1 MKSIIRYLF
10 SVALL
15 MALLPISSV
24 EAKTQH
30 RITALMFSDEPRY
43 LEALKGVTDT
53 LAKAGYKEPGT
64 VIKVLSGHGNKI
76 KTIELVKE
84 IAADKPDLIVTLGTY
99 AASAVSNTIK
109 DVPIVFSIVYDP
121 VVAGIAKNWQ
131 SSGNNTAGSSTK
143 ISLTRIMES
152 LGHFSSVKTLA
163 VLYTPAEKNSVEVL
177 KDLQIVEAGYKIRIL
192 PVRLSTVEEIHQ
204 LLPEV
209 LRSAGALYI
218 TGSNLI
224 GGQIVQIMDMAT
236 KAKLPTITHLEDMV
250 EKGVLMGVCADS
262 YAMGQ
267 EDGAKAVK
275 ILAGAKPSS
284 IPINKAKKS
293 DVLLNMK
300 TAQKGQFQIP
310 ASFMKTVTRKIE

>member
-1 MKSIIRYLF
+1 MKSISRYML
-10 SVALL
+10 SVAILL
-15 MALLPISSV
+15 VLLPVLSV
-24 EAKTQH
+24 EAHAQR
-30 RITALMFSDEPRY
+30 RITALMFSEEPRY

-64 VIKVLSGHGNKI
+64 VIKVLNGKGNKI
-76 KTIELVKE
+76 KTLELVKE

-99 AASAVSNTIK
+99 ASSAVSSTIK

-121 VVAGIAKNWQ
+121 VMAGISKNWQ
-131 SSGNNTAGSSTK
+131 SSGNNTTGSSSK
-143 ISLTRIMES
+143 IAMTRIMES
-152 LGHFSSVKTLA
+152 LGQFSSVKTLA

-177 KDLQIVEAGYKIRIL
+177 KDLQTIEAGYKIRIL
-192 PVRLSTVEEIHQ
+192 PVRLSTIEEIHQ

-224 GGQIVQIMDMAT
+224 GGQIAQITDMAT
-236 KAKLPTITHLEDMV
+236 KAKVLTISHLEDLV
-250 EKGVLMGVCADS
+250 ESGVLMGVCADS
-262 YAMGQ
+262 YAMGVD
-267 EDGAKAVK
+267 DGEKAVK
-275 ILAGAKPSS
+275 VLKGAKPSS
-284 IPINKAKKS
+284 IPINKAKKN

-310 ASFMKTVTRKIE
+310 EAFMKTVTRKIE